1 MTTKLPRTTGIK
13 VVRALQRAGW
23 YVDYQHGSHVYLRH
37 PDRPNM
43 RVTVP
48 VHPGEVIKPKTLQSI
63 MKQAGL
69 SVTEFQE
76 LL

>member
-1 MTTKLPRTTGIK
+1 MIPKYRL
-13 VVRALQRAGW
+13 
-23 YVDYQHGSHVYLRH
+23 
-37 PDRPNM
+37 
-43 RVTVP
+43 P

-76 LL
+76 FL